1 MSQGH
6 GCLPED
12 TPTGQIL
19 HNLNIKK
26 IRHGINYKL
35 LGKIGITES
44 VPRMDGWTD
53 GQRER

>member
-12 TPTGQIL
+12 TPIGQIL